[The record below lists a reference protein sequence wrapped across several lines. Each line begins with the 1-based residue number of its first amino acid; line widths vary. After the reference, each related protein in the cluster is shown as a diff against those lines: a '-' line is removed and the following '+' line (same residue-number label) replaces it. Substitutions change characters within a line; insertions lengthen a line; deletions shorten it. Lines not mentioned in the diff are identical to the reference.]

1 MNKIHSQPDAADTL
15 VIMVSPA
22 AVPENFDILSRA
34 GSTTEEI
41 EKSLCR
47 CISRFCQ
54 IADKG
59 DYVPDNMIH
68 VYKYNPDAHL
78 ENKFWQ
84 FTTNRESICDFVDF
98 KEVQASLHIPLRMAY
113 YVYLGCKGIHSMEE
127 LQISPDTI
135 LPDMG
140 SSLQEYIN
148 SCYSVDRRS
157 PWVYTVRSI
166 GTDKGTLYFGTD
178 GIGRVCLQNY
188 LQDIANRYFDPENR
202 NLKELRENNTQ
213 SNLITLEYTEKT
225 KDMFCLHD
233 NAPIHRKII
242 YQDST
247 ADENMQG
254 CRRSHP
260 MGPNFQNFQDFI
272 NSFKLEISHKNQ
284 RICTLLQIY
293 DNGINDKLMPPEKH
307 RKEFNEIV
315 DQLNK
320 FSAQKANDKI
330 AYNALLHKISEVACR
345 ILREKYGIALRDP
358 NHPQLNRRIGSESSD
373 VKKNI
378 KP

>member
-1 MNKIHSQPDAADTL
+1 MNKIHFQPDSADTL

-157 PWVYTVRSI
+157 PWYIPLEVSVRIRAHYISVRMVL
-166 GTDKGTLYFGTD
+166 GESA
-178 GIGRVCLQNY
+178 C
-188 LQDIANRYFDPENR
+188 
-202 NLKELRENNTQ
+202 
-213 SNLITLEYTEKT
+213 
-225 KDMFCLHD
+225 
-233 NAPIHRKII
+233 KII
-242 YQDST
+242 CRTLPIVISIRKT
-247 ADENMQG
+247 A
-254 CRRSHP
+254 
-260 MGPNFQNFQDFI
+260 
-272 NSFKLEISHKNQ
+272 
-284 RICTLLQIY
+284 T
-293 DNGINDKLMPPEKH
+293 
-307 RKEFNEIV
+307 
-315 DQLNK
+315 
-320 FSAQKANDKI
+320 
-330 AYNALLHKISEVACR
+330 
-345 ILREKYGIALRDP
+345 
-358 NHPQLNRRIGSESSD
+358 
-373 VKKNI
+373 
-378 KP
+378 